1 MDPTNEVMNHPEL
14 RMHVN
19 PAFVTEDGDNLL
31 NNANIGGGADFEVHQ
46 IQEYLTKAKDI
57 DWSQD
62 YNEFVL
68 RRNLHLRHLEDFV
81 KTQRKIGLSSVT
93 VDFNKFD
100 EKLLNEKQGDSYFVL
115 THWSKAT
122 VDAEANGTD
131 PPDPIH
137 LIIQGKLEQ

>member
-19 PAFVTEDGDNLL
+19 PAFVTEDGENLL

-62 YNEFVL
+62 YNEFIIK
-68 RRNLHLRHLEDFV
+68 RNLSLGQLEGFV
-81 KTQRKIGLSSVT
+81 STQRKIGLST
-93 VDFNKFD
+93 TMDYQKFD
-100 EKLLNEKQGDSYFVL
+100 HRGLNEKQGKSWKVL
-115 THWSKAT
+115 TSWSKAAH
-122 VDAEANGTD
+122 DAEKHGTD
-131 PPDPIH
+131 PPKPI
-137 LIIQGKLEQ
+137 LMIVKGNFEK